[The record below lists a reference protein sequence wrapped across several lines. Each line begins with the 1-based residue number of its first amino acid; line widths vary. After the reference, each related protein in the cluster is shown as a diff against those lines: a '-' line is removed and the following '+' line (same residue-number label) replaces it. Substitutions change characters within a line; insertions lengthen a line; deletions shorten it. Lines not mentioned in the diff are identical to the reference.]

1 MPAEDM
7 TFTAQFEKVVLPP
20 TVAIRGFTAERTVD
34 YRATITFTATVT
46 NPVAGGEVHW
56 FIDGR
61 DAGTGET
68 FTKKDVRESFT
79 VQAKYVA
86 DGSAAAETGTETVKV
101 ASGFFAKLKAFFRAL
116 FGKLPKIAQAYLGV
130 QIYEQ

>member
-1 MPAEDM
+1 MDGATGSSPQAEWG
-7 TFTAQFEKVVLPP
+7 TAAS
-20 TVAIRGFTAERTVD
+20 VAPHG
-34 YRATITFTATVT
+34 
-46 NPVAGGEVHW
+46 P
-56 FIDGR
+56 
-61 DAGTGET
+61 
-68 FTKKDVRESFT
+68 SP
-79 VQAKYVA
+79 KYVA